1 MYEMGPG
8 PNWRDREFEEFG
20 PDPYWRGMGPGPGM
34 MGPEPGMMPMYDREF
49 DPELE
54 RYGQLND
61 KNSSAI

>member
-8 PNWRDREFEEFG
+8 PYWRDREFEEFG